1 MPFSRNSPYHR
12 YFWLGAVNFGFAFLF
27 IESRRARAAE
37 RALYQSKND
46 RAHSTLQQIFLQLE
60 KQLRK
65 LKIFMD
71 DVTIS
76 KSKSKKN
83 AINNQSQNNLTEKI
97 TEAISLMTNHVT
109 EVTNQLA
116 EKEKSQKINEKA
128 FERKNFAI
136 RTELKCL
143 NEQVKILK
151 SDSNYQME
159 RIASLERTNR
169 GLNLTRIE
177 SNMRIQLLEE
187 QIGFSDKE
195 ITTLN
200 TELNV
205 LRASSRNF
213 RKQPEFL
220 EMYDSLQCKTNQ
232 NHQLESKMK
241 HMANKMEILESGMN
255 SECTI
260 CFEHVNAD
268 RKWTAFVPCG
278 HRICQPCSETIS
290 APSRGRSQNTCP
302 TCRKGIEQYLVL
314 EGIYEE

>member
-1 MPFSRNSPYHR
+1 M
-12 YFWLGAVNFGFAFLF
+12 NFGFAFLF

-37 RALYQSKND
+37 RALYQSKSD
-46 RAHSTLQQIFLQLE
+46 SAQSTLQQIFLQLE

-65 LKIFMD
+65 LNIFMD
-71 DVTIS
+71 DVTLT
-76 KSKSKKN
+76 KSRSKKN
-83 AINNQSQNNLTEKI
+83 VVNNQSQNNLTEKI
-97 TEAISLMTNHVT
+97 IEAISLMTNHVT
-109 EVTNQLA
+109 EVTNQLTV
-116 EKEKSQKINEKA
+116 KEKTQKINEKA

-151 SDSNYQME
+151 SNSNYQME
-159 RIASLERTNR
+159 RVASLVRDNR
-169 GLNLTRIE
+169 ELNLNRFE
-177 SNMRIQLLEE
+177 SIMRIQLLEE
-187 QIGFSDKE
+187 QIEVSDKE

-200 TELNV
+200 AELTV
-205 LRASSRNF
+205 LRATSPNF
-213 RKQPEFL
+213 REQPEFL

-232 NHQLESKMK
+232 NHQLESKLK
-241 HMANKMEILESGMN
+241 HMANKIEILESEIN

-278 HRICQPCSETIS
+278 HRICQPCSEKLS
-290 APSRGRSQNTCP
+290 APSRGHSKNTCP
-302 TCRKGIEQYLVL
+302 TCRNGIQQYLVL